1 MPPTHK
7 PGSFWRIPLSDGFF
21 GYGRV
26 LELHFDAFYDYRTAE
41 PDSDL
46 DRIASKP
53 ILFRIMIK
61 YPYPKSWELIGWR
74 EIEERLTQPIVRF
87 NMEVG
92 PLRRCWIFDSL
103 GNERE
108 ASPQECIGIEPATVW
123 EPHGVENRLLDA
135 FMGRPNPVLE
145 RIKREL
151 GQ

>member
-1 MPPTHK
+1 MRPTHK
-7 PGSFWRIPLSDGFF
+7 PGSFWRIPLPDGSF

-26 LELHFDAFYDYRTAE
+26 LEWHFDAFYNYRTTE
-41 PDSDL
+41 PDADL
-46 DRIASKP
+46 DRIASKL
-53 ILFRIMIK
+53 ILFRIMVR

-74 EIEERLTQPIVRF
+74 EIEERLTQPVVQF
-87 NMEVG
+87 HMEVG

-108 ASPQECIGIEPATVW
+108 ASPEECIGIEPATVW
-123 EPHGVENRLLDA
+123 EPHGVEKRLLDA
-135 FMGRPNPVLE
+135 FMGRPNPVME